1 MATPPSHTGQVLH
14 TGCDN
19 QVIDQSYS
27 KILAALPD
35 SDRALQVLFGRS
47 RISVRP
53 VLNQNNAMSS
63 IQDGCL
69 ENFSRVH
76 KACVSSPYAHGLGS
90 NYHVVGIQVEADKL
104 LTV

>member
-53 VLNQNNAMSS
+53 VLNQNNASAEFDCQK
-63 IQDGCL
+63 IVD
-69 ENFSRVH
+69 EVRKFSRD
-76 KACVSSPYAHGLGS
+76 
-90 NYHVVGIQVEADKL
+90 VEQFDDISMVLIK
-104 LTV
+104 TGTT